1 MSAVAPF
8 ELKHRMANLLVM
20 RLSSDDPNQIASH
33 LQQKIDQAPG
43 LLMASPLVL
52 DLQTFSGDG
61 VLLSQVIGDIIQ
73 RDIMLVAV
81 SGGSPDQVAAAA
93 ELGLGQFSLG
103 PVRQEPEPEAPANAP
118 AQAAQQPAG
127 SPTKIITQPVRSGQQ
142 VYAEGGDL
150 LVMGM
155 VSAGAEIIAD
165 GHIHVYGALRG
176 RAYAGAQGD
185 ENARIFCRS
194 LDAELVA
201 IAGVYT
207 VNEELD
213 SKLIRQPVQIQL
225 AHDSLKIEKLD

>member
-1 MSAVAPF
+1 
-8 ELKHRMANLLVM
+8 MANLLVM
-20 RLSSDDPNQIASH
+20 RLSSDDANQIASH
-33 LQQKIDQAPG
+33 LQLKVDQAPG
-43 LLMASPLVL
+43 LLTASPLVL
-52 DLQTFSGDG
+52 DLQTFAGSGA
-61 VLLSQVIGDIIQ
+61 LLAQVIGEIRQ
-73 RDIMLVAV
+73 RGINLVAV
-81 SGGSPDQVAAAA
+81 SGADTEQAAAA
-93 ELGLGQFSLG
+93 EEQGLGQFSLG
-103 PVRQEPEPEAPANAP
+103 PVRQEPAQPAAEPAPAAAAP
-118 AQAAQQPAG
+118 ATAPAPQAG
-127 SPTKIITQPVRSGQQ
+127 TPTKIITQPVRSGQQ
-142 VYAEGGDL
+142 VYAQGGDL

-213 SKLIRQPVQIQL
+213 SKLMRQPVQIQL

>member
-1 MSAVAPF
+1 
-8 ELKHRMANLLVM
+8 M
-20 RLSSDDPNQIASH
+20 RLSSDDANQIAKH
-33 LQQKIDQAPG
+33 LQAKVDQAPG
-43 LLMASPLVL
+43 LLTASPLVL
-52 DLQTFSGDG
+52 DLQTFSGSG
-61 VLLSQVIGDIIQ
+61 ELLSQIIGDIRNAGIS
-73 RDIMLVAV
+73 LVAI
-81 SGGSPDQVAAAA
+81 GGGTAEQVAAAEA
-93 ELGLGQFSLG
+93 LGLGQFSLG
-103 PVRQEPEPEAPANAP
+103 PVRQDSAPANEAAAP
-118 AQAAQQPAG
+118 KQAARAPQAG
-127 SPTKIITQPVRSGQQ
+127 TATKVITQPVRSGQQ
-142 VYAEGGDL
+142 VYAQGGDL

-185 ENARIFCRS
+185 ESARIFCRS

-213 SKLIRQPVQIQL
+213 SKLIRQPVQVQL

>member
-1 MSAVAPF
+1 MSAAPF

-20 RLSSDDPNQIASH
+20 RLSSDDASQIASH
-33 LQQKIDQAPG
+33 LQQKVDQAPG
-43 LLMASPLVL
+43 LLTASPLVL
-52 DLQTFSGDG
+52 DLQTFAGG
-61 VLLSQVIGDIIQ
+61 GALLSQIIGDIIQ
-73 RDIMLVAV
+73 RGILLVAV
-81 SGGSPDQVAAAA
+81 SGGSAEQVAAAS
-93 ELGLGQFSLG
+93 EMGLGQFSLG
-103 PVRQEPEPEAPANAP
+103 PVRQEPAPADASNAS
-118 AQAAQQPAG
+118 AAAQPKQG
-127 SPTKIITQPVRSGQQ
+127 GTSTKIITQPVRSGQQ
-142 VYAEGGDL
+142 VYAQGGDL

-194 LDAELVA
+194 LDAELIA

>member
-20 RLSSDDPNQIASH
+20 RLSSDDANQIASH
-33 LQQKIDQAPG
+33 LQQKVDQAPG
-43 LLMASPLVL
+43 LLTDSPLVL
-52 DLQTFSGDG
+52 DLQTFAGDG
-61 VLLSQVIGDIIQ
+61 PLLAKIIADIIQ
-73 RDIMLVAV
+73 RGIMLVAV
-81 SGGSPDQVAAAA
+81 SGGNPEQVAAAS

-103 PVRQEPEPEAPANAP
+103 PVRQEPAPAAVTSTPAAVQAP
-118 AQAAQQPAG
+118 QSG

-207 VNEELD
+207 VSEELD

-225 AHDSLKIEKLD
+225 VHDSLKIEKLD

>member
-1 MSAVAPF
+1 
-8 ELKHRMANLLVM
+8 MANLLVM
-20 RLSSDDPNQIASH
+20 RLSSDDATQIASH
-33 LQQKIDQAPG
+33 LQQKVDQAPG
-43 LLMASPLVL
+43 LLTASPLVL
-52 DLQTFSGDG
+52 DLQTFSGNG
-61 VLLSQVIGDIIQ
+61 ELLATVISDILQ
-73 RDIMLVAV
+73 RGIMLVAI
-81 SGGSPDQVAAAA
+81 SGGNPEQAAAAA

-103 PVRQEPEPEAPANAP
+103 PVRQEPAAAEAAPAAP
-118 AQAAQQPAG
+118 APVAQG
-127 SPTKIITQPVRSGQQ
+127 RTPTKVITQPVRSGQQ
-142 VYAEGGDL
+142 IYAEGGDL

-185 ENARIFCRS
+185 ESARIFCRS

-213 SKLIRQPVQIQL
+213 SKLMRQPVQIQL

>member
-1 MSAVAPF
+1 MSATAPF

-20 RLSSDDPNQIASH
+20 RLSSDDANQISSH
-33 LQQKIDQAPG
+33 LQQKVDQAPG
-43 LLMASPLVL
+43 LLTASPLVL

-61 VLLSQVIGDIIQ
+61 SLLATVIGEIRQ
-73 RDIMLVAV
+73 RGIMLVAI
-81 SGGSPDQVAAAA
+81 SGGNAEQAAAAA

-103 PVRQEPEPEAPANAP
+103 PVRQEPAAAEVAPAA
-118 AQAAQQPAG
+118 AQAPQG
-127 SPTKIITQPVRSGQQ
+127 RTPTKVITQPVRSGQQ

-185 ENARIFCRS
+185 ESARIFCRS

-213 SKLIRQPVQIQL
+213 SKLMRQPVQIQL